1 METTK
6 QLNIIMTNKLLKS
19 LAVSV
24 AAMFIFVSE
33 ADAFRPMR
41 KYKFDISVNV
51 SAGDPTSALQYYE
64 RPGLSHSTPPMVS
77 DLYSEGMVNIEYTG
91 LYTVR
96 FESKLNKWL
105 AVGGD
110 ISALRMTGDL
120 YKGFDNRH
128 RKSMTGNAIYVMPEV
143 RFFYFTSK
151 LSTLSG
157 ALQGGAGFY
166 DGFSRKA
173 SAEFQIIPFSYTLG
187 SRIYGRAELTFG
199 SMMNGM
205 TFGVGCRF

>member
-6 QLNIIMTNKLLKS
+6 QLNIIMTTKLLKS

-91 LYTVR
+91 LYSVR

-105 AVGGD
+105 E
-110 ISALRMTGDL
+110 I
-120 YKGFDNRH
+120 
-128 RKSMTGNAIYVMPEV
+128 
-143 RFFYFTSK
+143 
-151 LSTLSG
+151 
-157 ALQGGAGFY
+157 
-166 DGFSRKA
+166 
-173 SAEFQIIPFSYTLG
+173 
-187 SRIYGRAELTFG
+187 GRAH
-199 SMMNGM
+199 
-205 TFGVGCRF
+205 V

>member
-1 METTK
+1 
-6 QLNIIMTNKLLKS
+6 
-19 LAVSV
+19 
-24 AAMFIFVSE
+24 
-33 ADAFRPMR
+33 
-41 KYKFDISVNV
+41 
-51 SAGDPTSALQYYE
+51 
-64 RPGLSHSTPPMVS
+64 
-77 DLYSEGMVNIEYTG
+77 MVNIEYTG
-91 LYTVR
+91 LYSVR

-157 ALQGGAGFY
+157 ALQGGAGIQALPKRH
-166 DGFSRKA
+166 RKTRRLKFPQLFA
-173 SAEFQIIPFSYTLG
+173 PKIGAKKPFFC
-187 SRIYGRAELTFG
+187 TFAIDFCK
-199 SMMNGM
+199 NGLYN
-205 TFGVGCRF
+205 TAKANFNLQRKSEK